1 MKKSFTV
8 HDLPKS
14 ERPRERLLKLG
25 PEVLSAQEILAV
37 ILSRGTTG
45 KSVMNIAQEL
55 LSKFGNLKAIASASI
70 EELCQIDG
78 IGQAKACQIKAAL
91 ELGKRAEGYPEDLSK
106 IEIKTTQ
113 DVLRVV
119 RPKLKDKKKEYFL
132 LLLLNSRNQ
141 LIRPVD
147 ISIGSLD
154 ATVVHPREV
163 FKEAIAASAASVIC
177 VHNHPS
183 GNPEPSNEDLN
194 LTKRLVQVGNLL
206 GIEVLD
212 HIIIGAQGY
221 YSLKSHNLI

>member
-8 HDLPKS
+8 RDLPKS
-14 ERPRERLLKLG
+14 ERPRERLLRLG
-25 PEVLSAQEILAV
+25 PEALSAQEILAV
-37 ILSRGTTG
+37 ILSRGTAG

-78 IGQAKACQIKAAL
+78 IGPAKACQIKAAL

-132 LLLLNSRNQ
+132 LLLLDSRNQ

-183 GNPEPSNEDLN
+183 GNPEPSDDDLN
-194 LTKRLVQVGNLL
+194 LTKRLVQAGNLL
-206 GIEVLD
+206 GIEILD
-212 HIIIGAQGY
+212 HIIIGALNY
-221 YSLKSHNLI
+221 YSFKSHNLI

>member
-8 HDLPKS
+8 RDLPKS
-14 ERPRERLLKLG
+14 ERPRERLLRLG
-25 PEVLSAQEILAV
+25 PEALSAQEILAV
-37 ILSRGTTG
+37 ILSRGTAG

-78 IGQAKACQIKAAL
+78 IGPAKACQIKAAL

-132 LLLLNSRNQ
+132 LLLLDSRNQ

-183 GNPEPSNEDLN
+183 GNPEPSDDDLN
-194 LTKRLVQVGNLL
+194 LTKRLVLAGNLL
-206 GIEVLD
+206 GIEILD

-221 YSLKSHNLI
+221 YSLKSHSLI

>member
-8 HDLPKS
+8 LDLPKG
-14 ERPRERLLKLG
+14 ERPRERLLRLG
-25 PEVLSAQEILAV
+25 PEVLSSQEILSV
-37 ILSRGTTG
+37 ILGRGTRG

-55 LSKFGNLKAIASASI
+55 LSKFGNLKAIAGASV

-78 IGQAKACQIKAAL
+78 IGPAKACQIKAAL
-91 ELGKRAEGYPEDLSK
+91 ELGKRVEGQPEDETK

-113 DVLRVV
+113 DVLKVV
-119 RPKLKDKKKEYFL
+119 RPRLKDKKREYFL
-132 LLLLNSRNQ
+132 LLLLDSRNQ

-163 FKEAIAASAASVIC
+163 FKEAISASAASVIC

-183 GNPEPSNEDLN
+183 GNPEPSEDDLN
-194 LTKRLVQVGNLL
+194 LTKRLVQAGKLL

-212 HIIIGAQGY
+212 HIIIGWQGY
-221 YSLKSHNLI
+221 YSLKSRNLM